1 MSSDRNV
8 DELWGRRL
16 HDQRLAAQAEFE
28 ENRQRNLR
36 EELSSLNP
44 LRAIL
49 SSTSSQHEPISRDHA
64 FHNHTDL
71 PELDGEHNVVRE
83 YASTD
88 LPTPPLSHR
97 SSHSSPSDTI
107 RDLCAYVERQKD
119 YIAELETNLGKA
131 RKEVERLQH
140 ERRAT
145 VKEKKD
151 AILKDHHDKVAS
163 LEEKIKALA
172 QMLDESTERE
182 EDLMT
187 QIAESRVRE
196 QVLEKQLHEAQINS
210 QRDQS
215 DSKAAQERHE
225 GLRQQLNNAEYLE
238 SDFERYLNNN
248 VQRRQSD
255 IRRMQNRNRYRE
267 TVESTEGVVCSA
279 SSLPSRASGRS
290 RKHAKAMEK
299 NGYVNMPRGQG
310 RGEENIRSIK
320 RVDYFVLDL

>member
-1 MSSDRNV
+1 MSRNR
-8 DELWGRRL
+8 EAHQLRQLWERNLRE
-16 HDQRLAAQAEFE
+16 QRLAANAEFE

-36 EELSSLNP
+36 EELSSLNS
-44 LRAIL
+44 LRATL
-49 SSTSSQHEPISRDHA
+49 SSTSSQHKPISRDHV
-64 FHNHTDL
+64 FRNRTDL
-71 PELDGEHNVVRE
+71 PELDGEHQMVRE
-83 YASTD
+83 RASTD

-107 RDLCAYVERQKD
+107 RDLCADVERQKG
-119 YIAELETNLGKA
+119 YIAELETNLDKA

-196 QVLEKQLHEAQINS
+196 QALEKQLHEAQINS

-215 DSKAAQERHE
+215 NSKAAQARHE
-225 GLRQQLNNAEYLE
+225 SLRQKLDDAEYLE
-238 SDFERYLNNN
+238 SDFERYVNNN

-267 TVESTEGVVCSA
+267 TVKSTEREVCSA
-279 SSLPSRASGRS
+279 SSLPSKASGRS

-299 NGYVNMPRGQG
+299 NGYVDLPSRQG
-310 RGEENIRSIK
+310 GGRS
-320 RVDYFVLDL
+320 RFVL